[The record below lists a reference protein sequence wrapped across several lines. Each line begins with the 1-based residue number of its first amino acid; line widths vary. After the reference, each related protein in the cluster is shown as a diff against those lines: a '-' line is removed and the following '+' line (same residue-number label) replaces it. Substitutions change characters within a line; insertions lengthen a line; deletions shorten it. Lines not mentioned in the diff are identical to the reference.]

1 MYITGILNDNTIYLD
16 FDDNEGDLWEVDI
29 KDIVPISITKDILK
43 EFGFKQ
49 ELNTETP
56 TFKVPYTIIESYIV
70 AVDDECTSWWLTNS
84 CNGTKTNKG
93 IGNKTF
99 QNLHELQEVFYQKFN
114 KILFIN
120 T

>member
-1 MYITGILNDNTIYLD
+1 MFNSS
-16 FDDNEGDLWEVDI
+16 EVDM
-29 KDIVPISITKDILK
+29 KDIAPIRITKDILK

-49 ELNTETP
+49 ELHTETP
-56 TFKVPYTIIESYIV
+56 TFKVPHTTIESYIV

-84 CNGTKTNKG
+84 CNGTKTNKE

-99 QNLHELQEVFYQKFN
+99 QYLHELQEVFYQKFN
-114 KILFIN
+114 KILLIN